1 MSTLI
6 SSVVKV
12 CNKHKLSCDNKTFM
26 SKIGSTSYLYCCK
39 KGFEKTLVEFRKQ
52 VT

>member
-1 MSTLI
+1 MSTFM

-12 CNKHKLSCDNKTFM
+12 CKKHKLKCDNKTFM
-26 SKIGSTSYLYCCK
+26 SKIGNVSYLYCCK

-52 VT
+52 VS